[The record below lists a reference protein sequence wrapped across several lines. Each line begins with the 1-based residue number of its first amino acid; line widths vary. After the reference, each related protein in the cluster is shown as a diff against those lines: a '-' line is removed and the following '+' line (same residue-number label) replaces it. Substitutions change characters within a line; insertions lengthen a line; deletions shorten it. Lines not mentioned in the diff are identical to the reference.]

1 MKSTAIQGAANLLA
15 AVPRAQGKAAGKVPE
30 VDFSVV
36 INQTS
41 FQNQETL
48 QDSSAKLTEKNS
60 GVKKVSDD
68 RAASWTKE
76 TEKDFKVA
84 EKVET
89 QSKEETASPSED
101 RNVTGQKENNLQDI
115 SEETVSKVED
125 FLSKVREAFQDG
137 FSMTEEE
144 LLSALEQLGFTMA
157 DFLNPDTLNAC
168 VLALS
173 GAQDSM
179 TLLVDEQLYTTCT
192 QIQKEVM
199 ALTEVFSEEVQL
211 TPEEMELVLS
221 KLEEMQKTDQF
232 SEAQSE
238 ILSEDV
244 MESDVLKT
252 TAGQRSAEVME
263 GNMVETTAE
272 QRPAEVMEGNMVETT
287 AEQRPTEVMEGNMV
301 ETTAEQRPA
310 EVMESNMMETTAEQ
324 EVVAD
329 KPEVVAAEQ
338 KAVTA
343 EQEEVTDKP
352 EVVVTEQKSAAAE
365 AVNRNHTEPRSY
377 RTAGSKDEP
386 KVTFEKS
393 VVENLQENQQ
403 ESSLLQQNLS
413 GNGHQN
419 QSGMQLA
426 EPTVQNVF
434 DADAAFTSFTTYDG
448 SYESIIRQ
456 VAEQIHVQVTA
467 DTSSMEMQLNPES
480 LGRLTLSV
488 ELKQGMMTAKFI
500 AENEQVKEAIESQ
513 AAVLREDLDR
523 QGVKVEAIEV
533 AVETHEFE
541 RNLEQGQQQSQAEEE
556 ARNEQSRRNSR
567 RNLNLDILEE
577 EEDLELT
584 EAEDLAAK
592 IMRENGNTMDYFA

>member
-36 INQTS
+36 ISQTN

-48 QDSSAKLTEKNS
+48 QNSSAKLTEKSS
-60 GVKKVSDD
+60 GVNKTSDD
-68 RAASWTKE
+68 KRDTWAEK
-76 TEKDFKVA
+76 TEKDFETA
-84 EKVET
+84 EKAEP
-89 QSKEETASPSED
+89 QPKEEATSPYEEQ
-101 RNVTGQKENNLQDI
+101 NVAGQKESNLQDI
-115 SEETVSKVED
+115 PEETVFKVKD
-125 FLSKVREAFQDG
+125 FLSKVREVLQDG

-157 DFLNPDTLNAC
+157 DFMNPDTLNAC
-168 VLALS
+168 IQTLS

-179 TLLVDEQLYTTCT
+179 ALLVDEQLYTTCT
-192 QIQKEVM
+192 QVQKEVM
-199 ALTEVFSEEVQL
+199 ALMEVFDEEVQL

-221 KLEEMQKTDQF
+221 KLEEMQQAGSMD
-232 SEAQSE
+232 EMQSE
-238 ILSEDV
+238 ILPEDV
-244 MESDVLKT
+244 TEFEVL
-252 TAGQRSAEVME
+252 TAA
-263 GNMVETTAE
+263 
-272 QRPAEVMEGNMVETT
+272 
-287 AEQRPTEVMEGNMV
+287 
-301 ETTAEQRPA
+301 
-310 EVMESNMMETTAEQ
+310 
-324 EVVAD
+324 AD
-329 KPEVVAAEQ
+329 
-338 KAVTA
+338 
-343 EQEEVTDKP
+343 
-352 EVVVTEQKSAAAE
+352 QKSAELVEKPAE
-365 AVNRNHTEPRSY
+365 LVEKSAEPMEKEAEPVVFERESVADATVSRNQAEPKTHRVEE
-377 RTAGSKDEP
+377 SKDEP
-386 KVTFEKS
+386 KVTLEKPA
-393 VVENLQENQQ
+393 VENLRENRR

-413 GNGHQN
+413 DNANQN
-419 QSGMQLA
+419 QPGMQLA
-426 EPTVQNVF
+426 EPTVENVF
-434 DADAAFTSFTTYDG
+434 DADAAVTPFTTYDG

-488 ELKQGMMTAKFI
+488 ELKQGMLTAKFI
-500 AENEQVKEAIESQ
+500 AENEQVKEAIENQ

-556 ARNEQSRRNSR
+556 ARNEQNRRSSR

-577 EEDLELT
+577 EEELT